1 MHPENELILYHYG
14 ELSPDKAKEVQAH
27 LEGCAGCR
35 GRLEMMKKASACVN
49 ESAIEPPKAVLDAVK
64 AAARKETIEI
74 APTIPLPRGIKTF
87 PRFKWAFA
95 GALASILA
103 VSLYFTGRED
113 SPVSVDLLGT
123 GSPSP
128 EAEGAGQF
136 AWNDSIEEEIET
148 LDCELD
154 EFRMESESIYAWS
167 SFDLEYSGIESDGES
182 VENSIKWREL

>member
-14 ELSPDKAKEVQAH
+14 ELSSDKVKEVQAH

-35 GRLEMMKKASACVN
+35 GRLEMMKKASVCVN
-49 ESAIEPPKAVLDAVK
+49 ESAIEPPQAVLDAVK
-64 AAARKETIEI
+64 AVAREEATEI
-74 APTIPLPRGIKTF
+74 APAVPLPRKGIRIF
-87 PRFKWAFA
+87 PRFRWAFA

-103 VSLYFTGRED
+103 VSLYFTGREG
-113 SPVSVDLLGT
+113 SPVEGT
-123 GSPSP
+123 
-128 EAEGAGQF
+128 GQF
-136 AWNDSIEEEIET
+136 AWNDSMAEEIET

-154 EFRMESESIYAWS
+154 EFRMESDSAYAWS